1 MTSLNLKQFVIII
14 AKTHMVGKIENN
26 TRSLIK
32 LERFGYNNTNTISLV
47 CIFFQTKFYVSKY
60 IVKFL
65 KLRVK
70 IAVERIG

>member
-32 LERFGYNNTNTISLV
+32 LESFGYNNNNTISLV

>member
-32 LERFGYNNTNTISLV
+32 LESFGYNNTNTISLV